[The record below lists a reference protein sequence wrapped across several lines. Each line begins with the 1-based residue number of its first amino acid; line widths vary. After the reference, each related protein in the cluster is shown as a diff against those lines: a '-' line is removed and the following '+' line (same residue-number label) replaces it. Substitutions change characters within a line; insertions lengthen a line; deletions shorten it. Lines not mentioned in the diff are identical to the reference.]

1 MKVYKHY
8 QQGFLTNEYLKNV
21 FKKVRRYQNER
32 NNN

>member
-21 FKKVRRYQNER
+21 FKKSKETSK
-32 NNN
+32 